1 MNLLCPDHP
10 DLLIT
15 HPGPVEFA
23 DGRATCT
30 KLVGRQI
37 IKAFG
42 AQYGITEEKKPR
54 SRAKTGTDP
63 EDPDRDPEDPD
74 RDPEDA
80 DRDPEDADQ
89 DGVGAP
95 GDDQDDP
102 GGDESTDDGESADGG
117 VW

>member
-1 MNLLCPDHP
+1 MDLLCPDHP

-37 IKAFG
+37 IKALG

-54 SRAKTGTDP
+54 SRAKPGTDP

-74 RDPEDA
+74 
-80 DRDPEDADQ
+80 Q
-89 DGVGAP
+89 DVAGAP

>member
-1 MNLLCPDHP
+1 MDLLCPDHP

-37 IKAFG
+37 IKALG

-54 SRAKTGTDP
+54 SRAKPGTDP
-63 EDPDRDPEDPD
+63 EDPDRG
-74 RDPEDA
+74 
-80 DRDPEDADQ
+80 PEDADQ
-89 DGVGAP
+89 DGAGAP

-102 GGDESTDDGESADGG
+102 DGDESTDDGESADGG

>member
-1 MNLLCPDHP
+1 MELLCPDHP

-54 SRAKTGTDP
+54 SRAKPGTDP
-63 EDPDRDPEDPD
+63 EDTDRTH
-74 RDPEDA
+74 
-80 DRDPEDADQ
+80 EDADQ
-89 DGVGAP
+89 DGAGAT

-102 GGDESTDDGESADGG
+102 DGDESTDDGESADGG

>member
-1 MNLLCPDHP
+1 MDLLCPDHP

-30 KLVGRQI
+30 KVAGRQI

-54 SRAKTGTDP
+54 SRAKPGTDP
-63 EDPDRDPEDPD
+63 EDP
-74 RDPEDA
+74 

>member
-1 MNLLCPDHP
+1 MDLLCPDHP

-37 IKAFG
+37 IKALG

-54 SRAKTGTDP
+54 SRAKPGTDP

-74 RDPEDA
+74 RDPED
-80 DRDPEDADQ
+80 PDQ
-89 DGVGAP
+89 DGAGAP

-102 GGDESTDDGESADGG
+102 DGDESTDDGESADGG

>member
-1 MNLLCPDHP
+1 M
-10 DLLIT
+10 
-15 HPGPVEFA
+15 EFA

-30 KLVGRQI
+30 KVAGRQI

-54 SRAKTGTDP
+54 SRAKPGTDPEDPDRGP

-74 RDPEDA
+74 RDPEDP
-80 DRDPEDADQ
+80 DRDPD
-89 DGVGAP
+89 
-95 GDDQDDP
+95 
-102 GGDESTDDGESADGG
+102 GDESTDDGESADGG

>member
-1 MNLLCPDHP
+1 M
-10 DLLIT
+10 
-15 HPGPVEFA
+15 EFA
-23 DGRATCT
+23 DGHATCT
-30 KLVGRQI
+30 KVAGRQI

-54 SRAKTGTDP
+54 LRAKTGTDP

-74 RDPEDA
+74 QDDA
-80 DRDPEDADQ
+80 
-89 DGVGAP
+89 GTP

-102 GGDESTDDGESADGG
+102 DGDESTDDGESADGG

>member
-1 MNLLCPDHP
+1 MDLLCPDHP

-37 IKAFG
+37 IKALG

-89 DGVGAP
+89 GGAGAP

-102 GGDESTDDGESADGG
+102 DGDESTDDGESADGG

>member
-1 MNLLCPDHP
+1 MDLLCPGHP

-37 IKAFG
+37 IKALG
-42 AQYGITEEKKPR
+42 AQYGIAEEKKPR
-54 SRAKTGTDP
+54 SRAKPGTDP
-63 EDPDRDPEDPD
+63 EDPDRDPED
-74 RDPEDA
+74 
-80 DRDPEDADQ
+80 ADQ
-89 DGVGAP
+89 DGAGAP

-102 GGDESTDDGESADGG
+102 DGEESTDDGESADGG

>member
-1 MNLLCPDHP
+1 MELLCPDHP

-37 IKAFG
+37 IKAFST
-42 AQYGITEEKKPR
+42 QYGITEEKKPR

-74 RDPEDA
+74 
-80 DRDPEDADQ
+80 Q
-89 DGVGAP
+89 DGAGAT

-102 GGDESTDDGESADGG
+102 DGDESTDDGESADGG

>member
-1 MNLLCPDHP
+1 MELLCPDHP

-23 DGRATCT
+23 DGHATCT
-30 KLVGRQI
+30 KVAGRQI

-54 SRAKTGTDP
+54 LRAKTGTDP

-74 RDPEDA
+74 RDPED
-80 DRDPEDADQ
+80 PDQ
-89 DGVGAP
+89 DDAGTP

-102 GGDESTDDGESADGG
+102 DGDESTDDGESADGG

>member
-1 MNLLCPDHP
+1 MDLLCPDHP

-54 SRAKTGTDP
+54 SRAKPGTDS

-74 RDPEDA
+74 
-80 DRDPEDADQ
+80 Q
-89 DGVGAP
+89 DGAGAP

-102 GGDESTDDGESADGG
+102 DGDESTDDGESADGG

>member
-1 MNLLCPDHP
+1 MSHREASHRRI
-10 DLLIT
+10 IT

-23 DGRATCT
+23 DGHATCT
-30 KLVGRQI
+30 KVAGRQI

-54 SRAKTGTDP
+54 LRAKTGTDP

-74 RDPEDA
+74 QDDA
-80 DRDPEDADQ
+80 
-89 DGVGAP
+89 GTP

-102 GGDESTDDGESADGG
+102 DGDESTDDGESADGG